1 MDNCKK
7 NNSPSF
13 IFFLFDAIRGI
24 NITPQKLMHDN
35 AMENPMEKP
44 MTMYLNMKKLYDLC
58 VGG

>member
-7 NNSPSF
+7 NKSPSF
-13 IFFLFDAIRGI
+13 IFFLFAAIRGI

-44 MTMYLNMKKLYDLC
+44 MAMYLNMKKLYDL
-58 VGG
+58 